1 MQRILVRALGLLALA
16 FVPAAYGQMAC
27 TASAPTPTNLRAT
40 GTTEVAGDLIVLCRG
55 GAPVTAGAFPTV
67 NITLFFNT
75 AVTSKVMVPA
85 VATIPPTPA
94 LTEAVLILDNTLG
107 PDQRPCFTAV
117 CNNTDNVFQGR
128 LDSFNSLSFTNVP
141 LNPSGPSADRVLRFK
156 NIRLNANNLSV
167 GSAAFVFISMTGA
180 QVASI
185 VNQQQTLGF
194 VRQAIG
200 YEVRG
205 PGDTALATPIALTAC
220 TGYNIDLA
228 GNNAS
233 ATYST
238 PGGRTLLIKFSEASG
253 FQNAFRK
260 RSYTTTL
267 AEPQSVFSQDSPGF
281 NYNTES
287 AYNNT
292 LFPATNGLNRMGVAD
307 SGTILRAVFTGIPA
321 GVKVFVS
328 TREIALGS
336 TLDANQQPTTKARL
350 TSTPGAPF
358 TAIAADNAIEGGLKL
373 VPPSGE
379 VSWEVLETD
388 VNSTENVTFAV
399 VLAYGNSPQPAA
411 TTISTSG
418 GFGPQSGIGVATQI
432 DPAPRF
438 QGLIGPTPIVGLNA
452 CRTTL
457 LFQFLTN
464 QAGFDT
470 GVSVSNTSRDTLST
484 ATQTGR
490 CTATFF
496 PTPFNATTQAQ
507 FPVLNSPTLAGGE
520 QWTFTVSGSRPG
532 FQGYMMVGC
541 DFQFAHGYAFISD
554 FGSKNLA
561 QGYQALVIPDRAR
574 LADPVTT
581 APAGSGEQLIH

>member
-1 MQRILVRALGLLALA
+1 MQRFLVRTLGLLALA
-16 FVPAAYGQMAC
+16 FVPTAYGQMAC
-27 TASAPTPTNLRAT
+27 TASAPTPYNLRAT
-40 GTTEVAGDLIVLCRG
+40 GTTELAGDLVVVCRG
-55 GAPVTAGAFPTV
+55 GTPVAAGAFPTV

-75 AVTSKVMVPA
+75 AVTSKIMVPA
-85 VATIPPTPA
+85 VAAVPPNAA
-94 LTEAVLILDNTLG
+94 LVEAVLLIDNPAG
-107 PDQRPCFTAV
+107 VDQRACITAV

-128 LDSFNSLSFTNVP
+128 LDSFNSVSFTNVP
-141 LNPSGPSADRVLRFK
+141 VNPPGPNADRILRFK
-156 NIRLNANNLSV
+156 NIRLNANNLAV
-167 GSAAFVFISMTGA
+167 GSAAFVF
-180 QVASI
+180 ASI
-185 VNQQQTLGF
+185 TGTQIGSVANQQQTLGF
-194 VRQAIG
+194 VRQGIG
-200 YEVRG
+200 YEMRSAS
-205 PGDTALATPIALTAC
+205 DTALTTPIALTAC

-233 ATYST
+233 VTYSN
-238 PGGRTLLIKFSEASG
+238 PGGRTMLLKFSEGAG

-260 RSYTTTL
+260 RSYTTTVT
-267 AEPQSVFSQDSPGF
+267 EPQAVFPQDSPGF

-287 AYNNT
+287 GYNNT
-292 LFPATNGLNRMGVAD
+292 VFPATNGLNRIGVAD
-307 SGTILRAVFTGIPA
+307 SGTVLRAVFTGIPA

-328 TREIALGS
+328 TREYALGS
-336 TLDANQQPTTKARL
+336 TLDANQQPVTKARL
-350 TSTPGAPF
+350 TATPGAPY
-358 TAIAADNAIEGGLKL
+358 TPLAGENPIEGGLKL

-379 VSWEVLETD
+379 VSWEVLDTD
-388 VNSTENVTFAV
+388 VNATETVTFAV
-399 VLAYGNSPQPAA
+399 ILAYSNSPQPAA
-411 TTISTSG
+411 STISTSG
-418 GFGPQSGIGVATQI
+418 GFGPQSGVGVATQI

-438 QGLIGPTPIVGLNA
+438 QGLIGPTPAISLNA

-470 GVSVSNTSRDTLST
+470 GVSVSNTSRDTLTT
-484 ATQTGR
+484 APQTGR

-507 FPVLNSPTLAGGE
+507 FPALNSPTLGGGE
-520 QWTFTVSGSRPG
+520 QWTFTVSGARPG